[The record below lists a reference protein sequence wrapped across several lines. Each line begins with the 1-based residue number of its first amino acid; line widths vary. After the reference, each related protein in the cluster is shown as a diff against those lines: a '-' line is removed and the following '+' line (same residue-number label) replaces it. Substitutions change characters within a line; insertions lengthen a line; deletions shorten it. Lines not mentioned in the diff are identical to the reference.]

1 MKRNLYGSGS
11 FSFLL
16 LLLIHLSQEGKISDM
31 SDMNVEDPVMLGA
44 LTMTLINKNDPA
56 YFRHVDGV
64 FTAKHWTA
72 IFIKELDVPRKVPD
86 DVPIEKWG
94 ETYRML
100 IQEKLLQYPMLAR
113 ICDLYEDY
121 HYNPVE
127 VKLLLTECKNIR
139 EKAADPDAIKGLGM
153 IILGCSEALKE
164 EVGLTF
170 FCD

>member
-1 MKRNLYGSGS
+1 
-11 FSFLL
+11 
-16 LLLIHLSQEGKISDM
+16 
-31 SDMNVEDPVMLGA
+31 MNVEENSPVMLGA

-72 IFIKELDVPRKVPD
+72 IFIKELDAPRKVPD

-94 ETYRML
+94 ETYTML

-121 HYNPVE
+121 HYSGFRPNEETLCHQTQPSRGFQ
-127 VKLLLTECKNIR
+127 LLWFLLFRPET
-139 EKAADPDAIKGLGM
+139 AI
-153 IILGCSEALKE
+153 S
-164 EVGLTF
+164 T
-170 FCD
+170 